1 MSAADL
7 SVAML
12 KKSLEANGLASYDTK
27 EQMFAGILEGGTDNK
42 KSGLSPKGDIPKKKK
57 PTSAL
62 KATVDAEEA
71 TFMAHDE
78 IDFIEDGKIVRSEFA
93 PHHKFH
99 GVIRFIEDGKV
110 VRAEYA
116 PNHENHGEIHFV
128 HDYTLVRAEYAP
140 HHKRHGEIHFVED
153 GKAVRTEFAP
163 HHKRHGEIAF
173 IEDGKFVRTEH
184 APHHECHGEIHFYED
199 GKVVRTVFAPNH
211 ERHGQIHF
219 VEGHETVRLEY
230 APIHERHGH
239 IKFIKGRKHVRTEF
253 APNHERHGEIH
264 FYEDGKVVRTVFAP
278 THQRHG
284 EIHFVEDGKVVRTV
298 FAPTHK
304 RHGQIHFFKNGKH
317 VRTAFTRGKRN
328 GATDSGDTDGIGA
341 IGLWQRACRRVIRH
355 LHQKRH
361 QAWIRAIRELLED
374 RRQTELNTMD
384 AQRRREVRDRANAA
398 VKTSKDKPFTAAGR
412 SHRESTPKWYD
423 SPDAAVKAK
432 RVVKKAQDEEFE
444 RAKQAAERKRE
455 QENGARIAKQE
466 EALQI
471 DWAINHGR

>member
-116 PNHENHGEIHFV
+116 PNHEC
-128 HDYTLVRAEYAP
+128 
-140 HHKRHGEIHFVED
+140 HGEIHFVED
-153 GKAVRTEFAP
+153 DTLVRAEFAP
-163 HHKRHGEIAF
+163 HHK
-173 IEDGKFVRTEH
+173 
-184 APHHECHGEIHFYED
+184 
-199 GKVVRTVFAPNH
+199 
-211 ERHGQIHF
+211 
-219 VEGHETVRLEY
+219 
-230 APIHERHGH
+230 
-239 IKFIKGRKHVRTEF
+239 
-253 APNHERHGEIH
+253 
-264 FYEDGKVVRTVFAP
+264 
-278 THQRHG
+278 RHG

-398 VKTSKDKPFTAAGR
+398 VKASKDKPFTAAGR

>member
-116 PNHENHGEIHFV
+116 PNH
-128 HDYTLVRAEYAP
+128 
-140 HHKRHGEIHFVED
+140 KRHGEIHFVED

-163 HHKRHGEIAF
+163 HH
-173 IEDGKFVRTEH
+173 
-184 APHHECHGEIHFYED
+184 ECHGEIHFYED
-199 GKVVRTVFAPNH
+199 GKV
-211 ERHGQIHF
+211 GQIHF

-398 VKTSKDKPFTAAGR
+398 VKASKDKPFTAAGR